1 MDRKYILSSL
11 VYAVLG
17 MTLGIYMAATK
28 NHGEYVTHAHIL
40 LAGFVV
46 SFIYGLCHKLWLNNS
61 TSRLAQAQ
69 FYLHQARRR
78 IYVGRFV
85 SALRWLYATRN
96 TGPDP
101 GAVIHCRFN
110 RHGTDDDSIFPIAQN
125 PCIGVSARSN
135 RGMTLK

>member
-61 TSRLAQAQ
+61 TSRLAQVQ
-69 FYLHQARRR
+69 FYLHQLGVAFMSAGLFLLYGGFMP
-78 IYVGRFV
+78 IETLDPVLALSSIAVLIGMVLMTILFSQSLKNPA
-85 SALRWLYATRN
+85 SALAPAATE
-96 TGPDP
+96 
-101 GAVIHCRFN
+101 V
-110 RHGTDDDSIFPIAQN
+110 
-125 PCIGVSARSN
+125 
-135 RGMTLK
+135 

>member
-11 VYAVLG
+11 VYAMLG
-17 MTLGIYMAATK
+17 MILGIYMAATK

-69 FYLHQARRR
+69 FYLHQ
-78 IYVGRFV
+78 
-85 SALRWLYATRN
+85 
-96 TGPDP
+96 
-101 GAVIHCRFN
+101 
-110 RHGTDDDSIFPIAQN
+110 
-125 PCIGVSARSN
+125 IGVAFMSAGLFLLYGGFMPLETLDPILALSSIAVLV
-135 RGMTLK
+135 GMVLMTILFSQSLKPPAQALAPAATEA